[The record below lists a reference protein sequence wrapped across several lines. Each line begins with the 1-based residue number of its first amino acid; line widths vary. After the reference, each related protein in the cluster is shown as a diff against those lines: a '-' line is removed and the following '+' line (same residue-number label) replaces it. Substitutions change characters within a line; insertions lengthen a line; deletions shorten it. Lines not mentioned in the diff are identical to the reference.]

1 MKYYYITVSFGK
13 KSIKCYVGYKDNK
26 RVRPLCVMLQ
36 KISAYRKDFDEDK
49 YMSLLIK
56 NDEFLE
62 KSN

>member
-13 KSIKCYVGYKDNK
+13 KSIKCYVGYKDDK

-49 YMSLLIK
+49 YMSFLIK